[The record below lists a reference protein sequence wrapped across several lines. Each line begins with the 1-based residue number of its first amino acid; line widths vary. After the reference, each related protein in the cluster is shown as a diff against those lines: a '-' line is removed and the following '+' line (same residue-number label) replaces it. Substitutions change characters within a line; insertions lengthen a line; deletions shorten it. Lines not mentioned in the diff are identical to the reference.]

1 MTESLL
7 SNYARGGFT
16 VRLEPGPRPA
26 LLVIDFVKAYV
37 TEGSPLFGGEGCL
50 AAQRGAQSLLG
61 AARQAGIPIVHT
73 TVAYQVGGRDGGIF
87 FRKVPALSCFET
99 GRHPELAA
107 FAHGLEPAAG
117 EIVITKQYAS
127 AFFGTSLASTLTSI
141 GVDTLL
147 IAGVSTSGCVRASAV
162 DCCQH
167 GFVPLVVRD
176 AVGDRAAQPHAAN
189 LFDLQAKYAEVIDLS
204 AATEYLARCAAGRG
218 G

>member
-99 GRHPELAA
+99 GRHPELALRT
-107 FAHGLEPAAG
+107 GSNRRPAR
-117 EIVITKQYAS
+117 S
-127 AFFGTSLASTLTSI
+127 
-141 GVDTLL
+141 
-147 IAGVSTSGCVRASAV
+147 
-162 DCCQH
+162 
-167 GFVPLVVRD
+167 
-176 AVGDRAAQPHAAN
+176 
-189 LFDLQAKYAEVIDLS
+189 
-204 AATEYLARCAAGRG
+204 
-218 G
+218 